1 MTVVAR
7 GCLRHFISRR
17 SMSSRLTFPS
27 FAPNT
32 CLFTYVDLS
41 FVYLPIHTFRSL
53 SVSRFFVSF
62 RSAID
67 QRSNDSKKKKRD
79 VIVGQRRARIARF
92 ERRGEEECVWRDKG
106 DSRRDAA
113 NFPNR
118 KNERVNSRRK
128 NPDGKYPT
136 FARSSGKIA
145 ITRPEI
151 LRSKRK
157 QRMRN
162 EFQFHL
168 SSHFAYAYSTLWP
181 RVVPS
186 KIYFL
191 SYIRKFVNLWWQ
203 KSIVFVKNR
212 KTVRIPDNWNC
223 IIFATFESL
232 IVLINFIFIENEKFE
247 IHPFR

>member
-1 MTVVAR
+1 MIVVAR

-17 SMSSRLTFPS
+17 SMSSRLTS
-27 FAPNT
+27 FLPLRQILVFSHT
-32 CLFTYVDLS
+32 WTYS

-67 QRSNDSKKKKRD
+67 QRSNDSNFARKKKKKRERD
-79 VIVGQRRARIARF
+79 VIVGQRRPRIARF

-113 NFPNR
+113 NFR
-118 KNERVNSRRK
+118 KNERRALIREERIQMTRK
-128 NPDGKYPT
+128 CPT

-151 LRSKRK
+151 LRS
-157 QRMRN
+157 RN

-168 SSHFAYAYSTLWP
+168 SSHFASLRLFNPLTASRSFQNFFSILYSQ
-181 RVVPS
+181 
-186 KIYFL
+186 
-191 SYIRKFVNLWWQ
+191 IR
-203 KSIVFVKNR
+203 
-212 KTVRIPDNWNC
+212 
-223 IIFATFESL
+223 ESL
-232 IVLINFIFIENEKFE
+232 MTKIDR
-247 IHPFR
+247 FR